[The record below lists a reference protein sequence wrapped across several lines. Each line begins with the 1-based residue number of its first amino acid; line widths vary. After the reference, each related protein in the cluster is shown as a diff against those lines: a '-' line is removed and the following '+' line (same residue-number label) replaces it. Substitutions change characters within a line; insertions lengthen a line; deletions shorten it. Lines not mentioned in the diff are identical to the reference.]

1 MMIKDSMKKLLLILF
16 VLGIVMAPLV
26 SQEETSEESPFAT
39 TKKKVQLWKGEV
51 VGVYKNRLWIKV
63 RIYRN
68 QRISKLSLTEIKS
81 LFTDTK
87 EFPVYQKVTD
97 LKQGVLVVRDTVWE
111 EKHINKK
118 NQFIEVVLVGDYKPD
133 LSSKMKEITTD
144 AYISSYI
151 EEDFFTEPDAFFKG
165 RYTPPRKTVFHPK
178 DRKEMVLVSR
188 GLFLYG
194 QGTDPSADS
203 FNPYF
208 LEPKASNLKE
218 MPSFYI
224 DKFEVTN
231 AEYAYFLKQTNT
243 QSPPHWIGGK
253 YPEGEGDFPVIHLT
267 YREVERYASWVG
279 KRIPTEWEWEKAA
292 RGPGVIEYTNRD
304 ETLGYQ
310 IIATKYPFGDEYDSL
325 YCNSRESKIGK
336 AQSVYELSTEG
347 ESPYGAIGMCGN
359 APEWT
364 SSDYQLY
371 PGHHIKN
378 FSFGK
383 IYKVVRGG
391 SYSDSAKNSTTNARS
406 YGGIPNLSEDRRAGF
421 RLVMDY
427 RD

>member
-26 SQEETSEESPFAT
+26 SQEETSEESSFAT

-218 MPSFYI
+218 MPSFYMI
-224 DKFEVTN
+224 N
-231 AEYAYFLKQTNT
+231 LK
-243 QSPPHWIGGK
+243 SP
-253 YPEGEGDFPVIHLT
+253 
-267 YREVERYASWVG
+267 
-279 KRIPTEWEWEKAA
+279 
-292 RGPGVIEYTNRD
+292 
-304 ETLGYQ
+304 
-310 IIATKYPFGDEYDSL
+310 
-325 YCNSRESKIGK
+325 
-336 AQSVYELSTEG
+336 
-347 ESPYGAIGMCGN
+347 M
-359 APEWT
+359 
-364 SSDYQLY
+364 
-371 PGHHIKN
+371 
-378 FSFGK
+378 
-383 IYKVVRGG
+383 
-391 SYSDSAKNSTTNARS
+391 
-406 YGGIPNLSEDRRAGF
+406 PNMHTF
-421 RLVMDY
+421 
-427 RD
+427 